1 MKSIYSLPQDKLFY
15 DKYASLIKSVV
26 LAGIFAQIV
35 SGMTESGAIFTSTKA
50 SLEPFYLGWWGVLL
64 AGIVAALATLVIE
77 IGLRKTF
84 PVAVDAVLYRRWSGL
99 ELWISIFVWLLSVAL
114 FTTSGLLSF
123 HNSRVI
129 VDDLTP
135 EAEQQTTTSADSTYQ
150 AETAAHRQTFVAD
163 STLIANSYAA
173 KTTSTRAA
181 FDGRIKAKD
190 EKIRGYESREA
201 RTGRS
206 YASRKDRTRQERA
219 ELEAEKAE
227 ALAALEAARA
237 DELTQARTNYREQ
250 IKEAT
255 ASRKTA
261 TDEVK
266 TANQQAEK
274 DRLANVNK
282 YGGGLGWFTVVCL
295 FLFAVSVVLD
305 RIHRKGAG
313 ITESVQ
319 IEAYDFRP
327 GALREWW
334 SAITERI
341 NYSLHNRITAF
352 ANETPSAPLPAQP
365 DAVYDLAEALQ
376 HVTIKVELDQATSDE
391 QKIVYLNTKEPEE
404 TTKPKRNRIGFN
416 RDRETTNDATNPVD
430 PLYAANHEAET
441 TNHEQEG
448 TTNHKAA
455 ETTKESYET
464 TDLRHAKQQLKK
476 YKKRLG
482 SHQQK
487 AIKQE
492 RDSGKVCKR
501 TNDAIANN
509 SQWVEHWTGVIQDL
523 SKKSK

>member
-1 MKSIYSLPQDKLFY
+1 MKTLHTLPTDKGFF

-77 IGLRKTF
+77 VGLRKTF

-135 EAEQQTTTSADSTYQ
+135 EAEQHTTTSADSTYQ
-150 AETAAHRQTFVAD
+150 AETATHRQTFVAD
-163 STLIANSYAA
+163 STLIADSYAA
-173 KTTSTRAA
+173 KINSTGTA
-181 FDGRIKAKD
+181 FDGKIKAKN

-206 YASRKDRTRQERA
+206 YASRKDKSRQERA

-227 ALAALEAARA
+227 ALAVLEAARA
-237 DELTQARTNYREQ
+237 DELTQARANYREQ
-250 IKEAT
+250 IEEAT
-255 ASRKTA
+255 ASRKTS

-266 TANQQAEK
+266 ATNKQAEAE
-274 DRLANVNK
+274 RLANVNK
-282 YGGGLGWFTVVCL
+282 YGGGLGWFTIVCL
-295 FLFAVSVVLD
+295 FLFAVSVILD

-327 GALREWW
+327 GALREWY

-341 NYSLHNRITAF
+341 NYQLHNKITAF
-352 ANETPSAPLPAQP
+352 ANKTPSAPLPAQP
-365 DAVYDLAEALQ
+365 GAVYDLAEALQ
-376 HVTIKVELDQATSDE
+376 HVTIRLELDRDE
-391 QKIVYLNTKEPEE
+391 EEEQRTIFLSTKEPEE
-404 TTKPKRNRIGFN
+404 EAPPQRKRIGFQQQG
-416 RDRETTNDATNPVD
+416 TSTNSGTGT
-430 PLYAANHEAET
+430 HENSCAVKDSPADV
-441 TNHEQEG
+441 NL
-448 TTNHKAA
+448 A
-455 ETTKESYET
+455 
-464 TDLRHAKQQLKK
+464 DAKQRLRM

-492 RDSGKVCKR
+492 QKNGKVCKR
-501 TNDAIANN
+501 TADAITNN
-509 SQWVEHWTGVIQDL
+509 QQWVQHWETIIQTMQ
-523 SKKSK
+523 KK

>member
-1 MKSIYSLPQDKLFY
+1 MKTLHTLPTDKGFF

-77 IGLRKTF
+77 VGLRKTF

-129 VDDLTP
+129 VDDLAP
-135 EAEQQTTTSADSTYQ
+135 EAEQHTTTSADSTYQ

-163 STLIANSYAA
+163 STLIADSYAA
-173 KTTSTRAA
+173 KLTSTATA
-181 FDGRIKAKD
+181 FDGKIKAKD

-206 YASRKDRTRQERA
+206 YASRKDRTRQARA

-227 ALAALEAARA
+227 ALATLEASRA
-237 DELTQARTNYREQ
+237 DELTQARANYREQ
-250 IKEAT
+250 VKEAT

-266 TANQQAEK
+266 ATNKQAEAE
-274 DRLANVNK
+274 RLANVNK

-295 FLFAVSVVLD
+295 FLFAVSVILD

-327 GALREWW
+327 GALREWY

-341 NYSLHNRITAF
+341 KYRLHNKITAF
-352 ANETPSAPLPAQP
+352 ANKTPSAPLPAQP
-365 DAVYDLAEALQ
+365 GAVYDLAEALQ
-376 HVTIKVELDQATSDE
+376 HVTIKLELDRDE
-391 QKIVYLNTKEPEE
+391 EEEQRTIFLSTKEPEE
-404 TTKPKRNRIGFN
+404 EAPPQRKRIGFQQQG
-416 RDRETTNDATNPVD
+416 TSTNNSTAT
-430 PLYAANHEAET
+430 HENSCAVK
-441 TNHEQEG
+441 G
-448 TTNHKAA
+448 TPEDVNLA
-455 ETTKESYET
+455 
-464 TDLRHAKQQLKK
+464 DAKQRLRM

-487 AIKQE
+487 ARKQE
-492 RDSGKVCKR
+492 EKNGKVCKR
-501 TNDAIANN
+501 TADAITNN
-509 SQWVEHWTGVIQDL
+509 RQWVQHWETIIQTMQ
-523 SKKSK
+523 KK